1 MISATLYPPDS
12 RPETPVDAYRAALAL
27 ARRDQATVL
36 QQTRKRSKRYTQKVR
51 QVGYQAGY
59 AQGVAESKAAFLAI
73 LQSLRSHYQN
83 AVDQAREDVMT
94 VAHHIVEH
102 VISSY
107 VERHP
112 QLLRD
117 WITDAL
123 SRLQHTRGLTL
134 RYHPRYHDLLQPFLD
149 ESKDIMKSLRDPSLG
164 ERDFSIQTDAGEISF
179 AWREMLRSLSTNS

>member
-12 RPETPVDAYRAALAL
+12 RPETSIEAYRAALAL
-27 ARRDQATVL
+27 ARREQAEVL
-36 QQTRKRSKRYTQKVR
+36 QQTRKRSKRYSQKAR
-51 QVGYQAGY
+51 QAGYQAGY
-59 AQGVAESKAAFLAI
+59 AHGVAESKGEFLAI
-73 LQSLRSHYQN
+73 LEGLRAQYQN
-83 AVDQAREDVMT
+83 VVDQAREDVMT
-94 VAHHIVEH
+94 VAHHIVEN

-112 QLLRD
+112 QILRD

-134 RYHPRYHDLLQPFLD
+134 RYHPRYHVLLQPFLE
-149 ESKDIMKSLRDPSLG
+149 ESKDLMKSLRDPTLG